1 MSRFWLSIVL
11 SCGIWA
17 TGAIA
22 ADGPIRIGVLNDMS
36 GAYAD
41 YQGPGSVIA
50 AKLAVEDA
58 GKVGGRAVEVVSADH
73 QNKVDIGTA
82 IARRWFDLDGVDMI
96 VDVPN
101 SAIAFGVA
109 QIARDKNK
117 VFIGSGA
124 GSAELTGKQC
134 SPNTVHWTYDTW
146 QIGHTLGQAVVDQ
159 GGKRWFF
166 ITADY
171 AFGKDLQSSTSDAV
185 RAAGGT
191 VLGSA
196 VHPIGTSDFSS
207 LLVQAQSSGADV
219 LALANGGADT
229 ANSIKQSVEFG
240 LTKTMMLAGL
250 VLNINMIQ
258 AVGLKDSQGSLAV
271 MPFYW
276 DMNDGTRS
284 FAKRFAAAHPR
295 HIMPNDMQAGV
306 YAAVLHYLKAV
317 AALGG
322 NASDGLTIVDK
333 MKALPTND
341 PLFGAGSI
349 RKDGRVLHPVY
360 LMKVKTPAESRGDW
374 DFFKLVSTIEADK
387 AFRPLGAGGCPLV
400 AQGK

>member
-11 SCGIWA
+11 SYGIWA
-17 TGAIA
+17 TGAMA

-41 YQGPGSVIA
+41 YQGPGSVVA

-196 VHPIGTSDFSS
+196 LHPIGTSDFSS

-229 ANSIKQSVEFG
+229 TNSIKQAVEFG

-295 HIMPNDMQAGV
+295 HLMPNDMQAGV

-322 NASDGLTIVDK
+322 NASDGLAIVDK

-360 LMKVKTPAESRGDW
+360 LMKVKTPDESRGDW
-374 DFFKLVSTIEADK
+374 DFFKPVSTIEADK
-387 AFRPLGAGGCPLV
+387 AFRPLEAGGCPLV

>member
-11 SCGIWA
+11 SCGLWA

-41 YQGPGSVIA
+41 YQGPGSVVA

-58 GKVGGRAVEVVSADH
+58 GKVGGRIVEVVSADH

-101 SAIAFGVA
+101 SAIAFGVS

-171 AFGKDLQSSTSDAV
+171 AFGQDLQSSTSDAV
-185 RAAGGT
+185 RAAGGE

-229 ANSIKQSVEFG
+229 TNSIKQSVEFG

-295 HIMPNDMQAGV
+295 HLMPNDMQAGV

-322 NASDGLTIVDK
+322 DASDGLAIVDK

-360 LMKVKTPAESRGDW
+360 LMKVKTPEESRGDW

-387 AFRPLGAGGCPLV
+387 AFRPLDAGGCPLV

>member
-1 MSRFWLSIVL
+1 M
-11 SCGIWA
+11 
-17 TGAIA
+17 A

-36 GAYAD
+36 GPYAD

-50 AKLAVEDA
+50 AQLAVADA
-58 GKVGGRAVEVVSADH
+58 GKIAGRPVEVISADH
-73 QNKVDIGTA
+73 QNKVDIGAA
-82 IARRWFDLDGVDMI
+82 IARRWFDLEGVDMI

-196 VHPIGTSDFSS
+196 AHPIGANDFSS
-207 LLVQAQSSGADV
+207 LLLQAQSSGADV
-219 LALANGGADT
+219 LSLANGGADT
-229 ANSIKQSVEFG
+229 TNTIKQSVEFG

-258 AVGLKDSQGSLAV
+258 AIGLKDSQGILAV

-295 HIMPNDMQAGV
+295 HLMPNDMQAGV
-306 YAAVLHYLKAV
+306 YAAVLHYLKAA
-317 AALGG
+317 AALDG
-322 NASDGLTIVDK
+322 NVSDGRAIVDK
-333 MKALPTND
+333 MKALPTSD
-341 PLFGAGSI
+341 PLFGAGSV

-360 LMKVKTPAESRGDW
+360 LMKVKTPAESSGEW
-374 DFFKLVSTIEADK
+374 DFFKLVSTIDAHK
-387 AFRPLGAGGCPLV
+387 AFRPLNAGGCPLI
-400 AQGK
+400 AQ

>member
-17 TGAIA
+17 TGAMA

-41 YQGPGSVIA
+41 YQGPGSVVA
-50 AKLAVEDA
+50 AQLAVEDA
-58 GKVGGRAVEVVSADH
+58 GKVGGRSVEVVSADH

-117 VFIGSGA
+117 VFIASGA

-166 ITADY
+166 IAADY

-196 VHPIGTSDFSS
+196 LHPIGTSDFSS

-229 ANSIKQSVEFG
+229 TNSIKQAVEFG

-295 HIMPNDMQAGV
+295 HLMPNDMQAGV

-322 NASDGLTIVDK
+322 NASDGLAIVDK
-333 MKALPTND
+333 MKALPTDD

-360 LMKVKTPAESRGDW
+360 LMKVKTPEESRGDW

-387 AFRPLGAGGCPLV
+387 AFRPLEAGGCPLV

>member
-1 MSRFWLSIVL
+1 MGRFWLSIVL

-17 TGAIA
+17 TGAMA

-41 YQGPGSVIA
+41 YQGPGSVVA
-50 AKLAVEDA
+50 AKLAVKDA
-58 GKVGGRAVEVVSADH
+58 GKVGGRTVEVVSADH

-191 VLGSA
+191 VLGA
-196 VHPIGTSDFSS
+196 ALHPIGTSDFSS

-229 ANSIKQSVEFG
+229 TNSIKQAVEFG
-240 LTKTMMLAGL
+240 LTKTIMLAGL
-250 VLNINMIQ
+250 VLNINMIE

-295 HIMPNDMQAGV
+295 HLMPNDMQAGV

-322 NASDGLTIVDK
+322 NASDGLAIVDK
-333 MKALPTND
+333 MKALPTDD

-360 LMKVKTPAESRGDW
+360 LMKVKTPEESRGDW

-387 AFRPLGAGGCPLV
+387 AFRPLEAGGCPLV